1 MNCYNESHSPTVR
14 KENCF
19 GFDLWV
25 HIFHRYL
32 HVVGLKSYSTN
43 VNYTLFFKHVNNF
56 IFFIHHLIHPE
67 SICMALS
74 DIILMRRLIHPESIC
89 IALSDIILMRRLIVS
104 YLPAS
109 ALSKSLKPYLAEFMI
124 EHIRNDSKQK
134 KCSRI
139 HQISVLLRYYHCTWR
154 HY

>member
-1 MNCYNESHSPTVR
+1 MNCYNESHSHTVI

-56 IFFIHHLIHPE
+56 IFFIHH
-67 SICMALS
+67 
-74 DIILMRRLIHPESIC
+74 LIHPESIC

-139 HQISVLLRYYHCTWR
+139 HQISVLLRYYHCT
-154 HY
+154 

>member
-74 DIILMRRLIHPESIC
+74 DIILMRRLI
-89 IALSDIILMRRLIVS
+89 VS

-139 HQISVLLRYYHCTWR
+139 HQISVLLRYYHCT
-154 HY
+154 

>member
-139 HQISVLLRYYHCTWR
+139 HQISVLLRY
-154 HY
+154 

>member
-74 DIILMRRLIHPESIC
+74 DIILMRRLI
-89 IALSDIILMRRLIVS
+89 VS

-109 ALSKSLKPYLAEFMI
+109 TLSKSLKPYLAEFMI

-139 HQISVLLRYYHCTWR
+139 HQISVLLRYYHCT
-154 HY
+154 

>member
-1 MNCYNESHSPTVR
+1 MILTFLPFGNRSKAFPAPSVVHLMNCYNESHSPTVR

-56 IFFIHHLIHPE
+56 IFF
-67 SICMALS
+67 
-74 DIILMRRLIHPESIC
+74 
-89 IALSDIILMRRLIVS
+89 MRRLIVS

-139 HQISVLLRYYHCTWR
+139 HQISVLLRYYHCT
-154 HY
+154 

>member
-1 MNCYNESHSPTVR
+1 MNCYNESHSHTVR

-56 IFFIHHLIHPE
+56 IFFIHHLIHTE
-67 SICMALS
+67 SICMV
-74 DIILMRRLIHPESIC
+74 
-89 IALSDIILMRRLIVS
+89 LSDIILMRRLIVS

-139 HQISVLLRYYHCTWR
+139 HQISVLLRYYHCT
-154 HY
+154 

>member
-74 DIILMRRLIHPESIC
+74 DIILMRRLIPPESICMALSDIILMRRLLHPESIC
-89 IALSDIILMRRLIVS
+89 MALSDIILMRRLIVS
-104 YLPAS
+104 YFQLLHYPS
-109 ALSKSLKPYLAEFMI
+109 LSSLTLQ
-124 EHIRNDSKQK
+124 S
-134 KCSRI
+134 
-139 HQISVLLRYYHCTWR
+139 L
-154 HY
+154 

>member
-56 IFFIHHLIHPE
+56 IFFIH
-67 SICMALS
+67 
-74 DIILMRRLIHPESIC
+74 RLIHPESIC

-139 HQISVLLRYYHCTWR
+139 HQISVLLRYYHCT
-154 HY
+154 

>member
-74 DIILMRRLIHPESIC
+74 DIILMRRLI
-89 IALSDIILMRRLIVS
+89 VS

-139 HQISVLLRYYHCTWR
+139 HQIYVLLRYYHCT
-154 HY
+154 

>member
-1 MNCYNESHSPTVR
+1 MNCYNESHSHTVR

-74 DIILMRRLIHPESIC
+74 DIILMRHLIHPESIC
-89 IALSDIILMRRLIVS
+89 IALSDIILMRRLTVS

-139 HQISVLLRYYHCTWR
+139 HQISVLLRYYHCT
-154 HY
+154 

>member
-56 IFFIHHLIHPE
+56 IFFIHH
-67 SICMALS
+67 
-74 DIILMRRLIHPESIC
+74 LIHPESIC

-139 HQISVLLRYYHCTWR
+139 HQISVLLRYYHCT
-154 HY
+154 